1 MQEYLLLF
9 FLYPLLIL
17 SQSSSSED
25 STSQDDTS
33 QVELGSEDLVC
44 PFTNISTIPN
54 GGIDPNTPDIYTYN
68 TALLTLDISSVFRD
82 IFDLLTDS
90 QDCFPADTLGGST
103 NYGGL
108 FIRLAWHCSGSFR
121 STDGQGGCAGGR
133 QRFDP
138 EASWDDNVQLDK
150 ARALL
155 TPIKLKYGDAL
166 RYTQI

>member
-1 MQEYLLLF
+1 MFAIVLLLL
-9 FLYPLLIL
+9 LYPLLIL
-17 SQSSSSED
+17 SQEIQSI
-25 STSQDDTS
+25 
-33 QVELGSEDLVC
+33 ELGSEDLVC
-44 PFTNISTIPN
+44 PFTNISTMPN
-54 GGIDPNTPDIYTYN
+54 GAIDPDIPDIYTYN
-68 TALLTLDISSVFRD
+68 LALLTLDIYSVFVD

-90 QDCFPADTLGGST
+90 QECFPADTLGGTT

-121 STDGQGGCAGGR
+121 STDGEGGCAGGR

-166 RYTQI
+166 R